1 MAWSSSHINL
11 KIKTKHQEE
20 TVTKRRK
27 FHSMGII
34 KRNKRFLVS
43 TIKVAYVGS
52 RYGGVC

>member
-1 MAWSSSHINL
+1 MAWLSSHINL

-20 TVTKRRK
+20 TVKKRRK
-27 FHSMGII
+27 FHLMGII

-52 RYGGVC
+52 RYGGLC